1 VPETSEDLSNRGGW
15 ILNDYLKFL
24 EYVVPATVSIRT
36 VTPQRH
42 PSARILGTE
51 RMGSGAII
59 DAEGHILTVGYVV
72 MGARTI
78 EVTLPD
84 QQQFPATLLC
94 QDFESGMAILQTPA
108 RDLPTVPLGR
118 SSALS
123 EGDKVIIVAATD
135 QTQRMASPGFISAL
149 RPFDAYWEYM
159 LDQAILTTAM
169 NPGFGGG
176 PLLDA
181 LGQMIGVLSL
191 NLNSTKE
198 MTLAIPIDLF
208 HRVKERVFTY
218 GAITDRR
225 PRPWVGMYS
234 EPVEGGVAVIGLI
247 PNGPAGRAGMEVKD
261 VILEVDN
268 TEATGRRELYEL
280 MWRKRAGDEVTFTVQ
295 RGEEVLDIRV
305 TSMDR
310 AEFYR

>member
-1 VPETSEDLSNRGGW
+1 V
-15 ILNDYLKFL
+15 NDYLKFL
-24 EYVVPATVSIRT
+24 EHVVPAVVSIRS

-51 RMGSGAII
+51 RTGSGSVI

-78 EVTLPD
+78 EITLPD
-84 QQQFPATLLC
+84 QQQYPATLLF

-108 RDLPTVPLGR
+108 RDLPTVPLGQ
-118 SSALS
+118 SAALQ
-123 EGDKVIIVAATD
+123 EGDNVIIVAATD

-159 LDQAILTTAM
+159 LDRAILTTAM

-181 LGQMIGVLSL
+181 FGQMIGVLSL
-191 NLNSTKE
+191 NLNSPKE
-198 MTLAIPIDLF
+198 MSLAIPIDLF
-208 HRVKERVFTY
+208 HGIRDSVFTF
-218 GAITDRR
+218 GQVAGRR
-225 PRPWVGMYS
+225 PRPWVGIYT
-234 EPVEGGVAVIGLI
+234 EAIEGGVSVIGLI
-247 PNGPAGRAGMEVKD
+247 PNGPASRAGIEVKD
-261 VILEVDN
+261 IILEVDHV
-268 TEATGRRELYEL
+268 EITGRRELYEAL
-280 MWRKRAGDEVTFTVQ
+280 WKTRAGDEFTLTIQ
-295 RGEEVLDIRV
+295 RGEDMHEVPLTGI
-305 TSMDR
+305 DR

>member
-1 VPETSEDLSNRGGW
+1 V
-15 ILNDYLKFL
+15 NDYLKFL
-24 EYVVPATVSIRT
+24 EYVVPAVVSIRS

-42 PSARILGTE
+42 PSARLLGTE

-59 DAEGHILTVGYVV
+59 DEEGHILTVGYVV

-84 QQQFPATLLC
+84 QQQYPATLVC
-94 QDFESGMAILQTPA
+94 QDFVSGIAVLQVSA

-118 SSALS
+118 SASLH

-135 QTQRMASPGFISAL
+135 QAQRMASPGFISAL

-159 LDQAILTTAM
+159 LDTAILTTAM

-176 PLLDA
+176 PLLDG

-191 NLNSTKE
+191 NLNSAKE
-198 MTLAIPIDLF
+198 MSLAIPIDLF
-208 HRVKERVFTY
+208 HQVKESIFAFGEVT
-218 GAITDRR
+218 GRR
-225 PRPWVGMYS
+225 PRPWVGIYT

-247 PNGPAGRAGMEVKD
+247 PNGPASRAGIEVKD
-261 VILEVDN
+261 VILELDSV
-268 TEATGRRELYEL
+268 EVSGRRELYEA
-280 MWRKRAGDEVTFTVQ
+280 MWRRYAGDELTFTVQ
-295 RGEEVLDIRV
+295 RGEEVHEIRV
-305 TSMDR
+305 RSMDR
-310 AEFYR
+310 AEYYR

>member
-1 VPETSEDLSNRGGW
+1 M
-15 ILNDYLKFL
+15 NDYLKFL
-24 EYVVPATVSIRT
+24 ESVVPATVSIRSI
-36 VTPQRH
+36 TPQRH

-94 QDFESGMAILQTPA
+94 QDFESGMAILQIPA

-118 SSALS
+118 SSALK
-123 EGDKVIIVAATD
+123 EGDKVLIVAATD

-149 RPFDAYWEYM
+149 RPFDAYWEYK
-159 LDQAILTTAM
+159 LEEAVLTTAM

-191 NLNSTKE
+191 NLNSAKE

-208 HRVKERVFTY
+208 HRVKERIFTF
-218 GAITDRR
+218 GSITDRV
-225 PRPWVGMYS
+225 PRPWMGMYS

-247 PNGPAGRAGMEVKD
+247 PNGPASRAGIEVKD
-261 VILEVDN
+261 VILEVDH
-268 TEATGRRELYEL
+268 TEVTGRRELYEL
-280 MWRKRAGDEVTFTVQ
+280 MWRKQAGDELTFTVQ
-295 RGEEVLDIRV
+295 RGEEVLEIRV
-305 TSMDR
+305 ISMDR
-310 AEFYR
+310 IDFYR

>member
-1 VPETSEDLSNRGGW
+1 M
-15 ILNDYLKFL
+15 NDHLKFL
-24 EYVVPATVSIRT
+24 EHVVPAVVSIRS

-51 RMGSGAII
+51 RTGSGAVI

-78 EVTLPD
+78 EITLPD
-84 QQQFPATLLC
+84 QQQYPATLLF

-108 RDLPTVPLGR
+108 RDLPTVSLGR
-118 SSALS
+118 SAALQ
-123 EGDKVIIVAATD
+123 EGDSVVIVAATD

-159 LDQAILTTAM
+159 LDRAILTTAM

-181 LGQMIGVLSL
+181 FGQMIGVLSL
-191 NLNSTKE
+191 NLNSPKE
-198 MTLAIPIDLF
+198 MSLAIPIDLF
-208 HRVKERVFTY
+208 H
-218 GAITDRR
+218 AIRDNVVTFGQVVGRR
-225 PRPWVGMYS
+225 PRPWIGIYS
-234 EPVEGGVAVIGLI
+234 EAIEGGVAVIGLI
-247 PNGPAGRAGMEVKD
+247 PNGPANRAGVEVKD
-261 VILEVDN
+261 LILEVDHV
-268 TEATGRRELYEL
+268 EIAGRRELYEAL
-280 MWRKRAGDEVTFTVQ
+280 WKRRAGDELILTIQ
-295 RGEEVLDIRV
+295 RGEDMHEIRL
-305 TSMDR
+305 TGIDR

>member
-1 VPETSEDLSNRGGW
+1 V
-15 ILNDYLKFL
+15 NDYLKFL
-24 EYVVPATVSIRT
+24 EDVVPAVVSIRS

-51 RMGSGAII
+51 RTGSGSVI

-78 EVTLPD
+78 EITLPD
-84 QQQFPATLLC
+84 QQQYPATLLF

-108 RDLPTVPLGR
+108 RDLPTVPLGQ
-118 SSALS
+118 SAALQ
-123 EGDKVIIVAATD
+123 EGDNVIIVAATD

-159 LDQAILTTAM
+159 LDRATLTTAM

-181 LGQMIGVLSL
+181 FGQMIGILSL
-191 NLNSTKE
+191 NLNSSKE
-198 MTLAIPIDLF
+198 MSLAIPIDLF
-208 HRVKERVFTY
+208 HGIRDSVFTF
-218 GAITDRR
+218 GQVAGRR
-225 PRPWVGMYS
+225 PRPWVGIYT
-234 EPVEGGVAVIGLI
+234 EAIEGGVSVIGLI
-247 PNGPAGRAGMEVKD
+247 PNGPASRAGIEVKD
-261 VILEVDN
+261 IILEVDHV
-268 TEATGRRELYEL
+268 EIAGRRELYEAL
-280 MWRKRAGDEVTFTVQ
+280 WKTRAGDELTLTIQ
-295 RGEEVLDIRV
+295 RGEDMHEVHLTGI
-305 TSMDR
+305 DR

>member
-1 VPETSEDLSNRGGW
+1 M
-15 ILNDYLKFL
+15 NDYLKFL
-24 EYVVPATVSIRT
+24 EHVVPAIVSIRS

-51 RMGSGAII
+51 RTGSGAVI

-78 EVTLPD
+78 EITLPD
-84 QQQFPATLLC
+84 QQQYPAALLF

-118 SSALS
+118 SAALQ
-123 EGDKVIIVAATD
+123 EGYNVIIVAATD

-159 LDQAILTTAM
+159 LDRAILTTAM

-181 LGQMIGVLSL
+181 FGQMIGVLSL
-191 NLNSTKE
+191 NLNSPKE
-198 MTLAIPIDLF
+198 MSLAIPIDLF
-208 HRVKERVFTY
+208 HGIRDSVFTF
-218 GAITDRR
+218 GQVAGRR
-225 PRPWVGMYS
+225 PRPWVGIYT
-234 EPVEGGVAVIGLI
+234 EAIEGGVSVIGLI
-247 PNGPAGRAGMEVKD
+247 PNGPASRAGIEVKD
-261 VILEVDN
+261 IILEVDHV
-268 TEATGRRELYEL
+268 EIAGRRELYEAL
-280 MWRKRAGDEVTFTVQ
+280 WKMRPGDELTLTIQ
-295 RGEEVLDIRV
+295 RGEDMHEVHLTGI
-305 TSMDR
+305 DR

>member
-1 VPETSEDLSNRGGW
+1 V
-15 ILNDYLKFL
+15 NDHLRFL
-24 EYVVPATVSIRT
+24 EHVVPAVVSIHS

-51 RMGSGAII
+51 RTGSGAII

-78 EVTLPD
+78 EITLPD
-84 QQQFPATLLC
+84 QQQYPATLLF

-118 SSALS
+118 SAALQ
-123 EGDKVIIVAATD
+123 EGDNVIIVAATD

-159 LDQAILTTAM
+159 LDRAILTTAM

-176 PLLDA
+176 PLLDNF
-181 LGQMIGVLSL
+181 GQMIGVLSL
-191 NLNSTKE
+191 NLNSSKE
-198 MTLAIPIDLF
+198 MSLAIPIDLF
-208 HRVKERVFTY
+208 HGIRDSVFTF
-218 GAITDRR
+218 GQVTGRR
-225 PRPWVGMYS
+225 PRPWVGIYT
-234 EPVEGGVAVIGLI
+234 EAIEGGVAVIGLI
-247 PNGPAGRAGMEVKD
+247 PNGPASRAGIEVKD
-261 VILEVDN
+261 IILEVDHVEI
-268 TEATGRRELYEL
+268 TARRELYEAL
-280 MWRKRAGDEVTFTVQ
+280 WKRRAGDELTLTIQ
-295 RGEEVLDIRV
+295 RGEDMHDIHL
-305 TSMDR
+305 TGIDR

>member
-1 VPETSEDLSNRGGW
+1 M
-15 ILNDYLKFL
+15 NDHLKFL
-24 EYVVPATVSIRT
+24 EHVVPAVVSIRS

-51 RMGSGAII
+51 RTGSGAVI

-78 EVTLPD
+78 EITLPD
-84 QQQFPATLLC
+84 QQQYPATLLF

-118 SSALS
+118 SAALQ
-123 EGDKVIIVAATD
+123 EGDNVIIVAATD
-135 QTQRMASPGFISAL
+135 QTQRMASPGFISTL

-159 LDQAILTTAM
+159 LDRAILTTAM

-181 LGQMIGVLSL
+181 FGQMIGILSL
-191 NLNSTKE
+191 NLNSSKE
-198 MTLAIPIDLF
+198 MSLAIPIDLV
-208 HRVKERVFTY
+208 HGIRDSVFTF
-218 GAITDRR
+218 GQVAGRR
-225 PRPWVGMYS
+225 PRPWVGIYT
-234 EPVEGGVAVIGLI
+234 EAIEGGVSVIGLI
-247 PNGPAGRAGMEVKD
+247 PNGPASRAGIEVKD
-261 VILEVDN
+261 IILEVDHV
-268 TEATGRRELYEL
+268 EIAGRRELYEAL
-280 MWRKRAGDEVTFTVQ
+280 WKTRPGDELTLTIQ
-295 RGEEVLDIRV
+295 RGEDMHEVRLTGI
-305 TSMDR
+305 DR

>member
-1 VPETSEDLSNRGGW
+1 V
-15 ILNDYLKFL
+15 NDYLKFL
-24 EYVVPATVSIRT
+24 EHVVPAVVSIRS

-51 RMGSGAII
+51 RTGSGAVI

-78 EVTLPD
+78 EITLPD
-84 QQQFPATLLC
+84 QQQYPATLLF

-108 RDLPTVPLGR
+108 RDLPTVPLGQ
-118 SSALS
+118 SAALQ
-123 EGDKVIIVAATD
+123 EGDNVIIVAATD

-159 LDQAILTTAM
+159 LDRAILTTAM

-181 LGQMIGVLSL
+181 FGQMIGILSL
-191 NLNSTKE
+191 NLNSSKE
-198 MTLAIPIDLF
+198 MSLAIPIDLF
-208 HRVKERVFTY
+208 HGIRDSVFTF
-218 GAITDRR
+218 GQVAGRR
-225 PRPWVGMYS
+225 PRPWVGIYT
-234 EPVEGGVAVIGLI
+234 EAIEGGVSVIGLI
-247 PNGPAGRAGMEVKD
+247 PNGPASRAGIEVKD
-261 VILEVDN
+261 IILEVN
-268 TEATGRRELYEL
+268 HVEIAGRRELYEAL
-280 MWRKRAGDEVTFTVQ
+280 WKTRAGDELTLTIQ
-295 RGEEVLDIRV
+295 RGEDMHEVHLTGI
-305 TSMDR
+305 DR

>member
-1 VPETSEDLSNRGGW
+1 V
-15 ILNDYLKFL
+15 NDYLKFL
-24 EYVVPATVSIRT
+24 EYVVPAVVSIRSM
-36 VTPQRH
+36 TPQRH

-51 RMGSGAII
+51 RTGSGAVI
-59 DAEGHILTVGYVV
+59 DTEGHILTVGYVV

-78 EVTLPD
+78 EITLPD
-84 QQQFPATLLC
+84 QQQYPATLLF
-94 QDFESGMAILQTPA
+94 QDFESGIAILQTLA

-118 SSALS
+118 STSLKD
-123 EGDKVIIVAATD
+123 GDKVIIVAATD

-159 LDQAILTTAM
+159 LDRAILTTAM

-181 LGQMIGVLSL
+181 FGQMIGVLSL
-191 NLNSTKE
+191 NLNSLKE
-198 MTLAIPIDLF
+198 MSLAIPIDLF
-208 HRVKERVFTY
+208 HGIKDSVFTF
-218 GAITDRR
+218 GQVAGRR
-225 PRPWVGMYS
+225 PRPWLGVYT

-247 PNGPAGRAGMEVKD
+247 PNGPASRAGIEVKD

-268 TEATGRRELYEL
+268 VEVAGRRDLYEGI
-280 MWRKRAGDEVTFTVQ
+280 WKRRAGDELSLTIQ
-295 RGEEVLDIRV
+295 RGEDIQEVRV
-305 TSMDR
+305 TSIDR

>member
-1 VPETSEDLSNRGGW
+1 V
-15 ILNDYLKFL
+15 NDHLKFL
-24 EYVVPATVSIRT
+24 EDVVPAIVSIRS

-51 RMGSGAII
+51 RTGSGAVI

-84 QQQFPATLLC
+84 QRQYPATLLF

-108 RDLPTVPLGR
+108 RDLPTLSLGR
-118 SSALS
+118 SATLA
-123 EGDKVIIVAATD
+123 EGDNVIIVAATD

-159 LDQAILTTAM
+159 LDRAILTTAM

-181 LGQMIGVLSL
+181 FGQMIGVLSL
-191 NLNSTKE
+191 NLNSPKE
-198 MTLAIPIDLF
+198 MSLAIPIDLF
-208 HRVKERVFTY
+208 HSIRDSVFTF
-218 GAITDRR
+218 GQVVGRR
-225 PRPWVGMYS
+225 PRPWIGIYT
-234 EPVEGGVAVIGLI
+234 EAVESGVAVIGLI
-247 PNGPAGRAGMEVKD
+247 PNSPASRAGVEVKD
-261 VILEVDN
+261 LILEVDHVEI
-268 TEATGRRELYEL
+268 TARRELYERL
-280 MWRKRAGDEVTFTVQ
+280 WKRRAGDEVVLTIQ
-295 RGEEVLDIRV
+295 RSEEMHDIRL
-305 TSMDR
+305 TGIDR

>member
-1 VPETSEDLSNRGGW
+1 V
-15 ILNDYLKFL
+15 NDYLKFL
-24 EYVVPATVSIRT
+24 EDVVPATVSIRS

-42 PSARILGTE
+42 PSARLLGTE
-51 RMGSGAII
+51 RTGSGAII
-59 DAEGHILTVGYVV
+59 DADGHVLTVGYIV

-84 QQQFPATLLC
+84 QQQYPATLLF
-94 QDFESGMAILQTPA
+94 QDFESGIAILQTPA

-118 SSALS
+118 STSLN

-159 LDQAILTTAM
+159 LDRAILTTAM

-181 LGQMIGVLSL
+181 FGQMIGVLSL
-191 NLNSTKE
+191 NLNSPKE
-198 MTLAIPIDLF
+198 MSLAIPIDLF
-208 HRVKERVFTY
+208 HGITDSVFTF
-218 GAITDRR
+218 GRVAGRR
-225 PRPWVGMYS
+225 PRPWVGIYT
-234 EPVEGGVAVIGLI
+234 EAVEGGVAVIGLI
-247 PNGPAGRAGMEVKD
+247 PNGPASRAGIEVKD
-261 VILEVDN
+261 IILEVN
-268 TEATGRRELYEL
+268 HVEVSSRRELYEA
-280 MWRKRAGDEVTFTVQ
+280 MWNQRAGDELTFTVQ
-295 RGEEVLDIRV
+295 RGEDIREVHV
-305 TSMDR
+305 TGIDR